1 MRWVAAGWWIGEI
14 VLYALRHQPEALLVM
29 TVLWLA
35 LLALPGVVLLRRR
48 GSSITA

>member
-1 MRWVAAGWWIGEI
+1 V
-14 VLYALRHQPEALLVM
+14 